1 MGDLNKAALPSN
13 VISYWD
19 LEDAAAADYTF
30 DSAGSKAGV
39 KAGMHE
45 YAATGSE
52 GQGAFGWIEAEPT
65 SGCPFVIGTAFP
77 VVTQPTWKAKKGTL
91 TPLTGNDQSG
101 SAKVTYAKGGDYTV
115 TLTLANSLGSD
126 QRTFQVI
133 KVAGGESG
141 IAKNE
146 IGSMRTYTVGE
157 DVIIDFAEAGNYS
170 VRVFNAEGRE
180 VAAKAAQM
188 TSNGKMQLRLGATGT
203 YIVQIKKDGKN
214 LRAVKLLKK

>member
-1 MGDLNKAALPSN
+1 M
-13 VISYWD
+13 
-19 LEDAAAADYTF
+19 
-30 DSAGSKAGV
+30 
-39 KAGMHE
+39 
-45 YAATGSE
+45 
-52 GQGAFGWIEAEPT
+52 
-65 SGCPFVIGTAFP
+65 
-77 VVTQPTWKAKKGTL
+77 
-91 TPLTGNDQSG
+91 
-101 SAKVTYAKGGDYTV
+101 
-115 TLTLANSLGSD
+115 
-126 QRTFQVI
+126 
-133 KVAGGESG
+133 AGGESG

-157 DVIIDFAEAGNYS
+157 DVIIDFAEAGNYT